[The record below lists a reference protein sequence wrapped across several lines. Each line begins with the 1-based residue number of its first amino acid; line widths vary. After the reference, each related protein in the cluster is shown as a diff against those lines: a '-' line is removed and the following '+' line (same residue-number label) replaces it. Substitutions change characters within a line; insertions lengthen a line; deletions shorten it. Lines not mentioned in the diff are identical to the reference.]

1 MASEIRVNRLSN
13 RSGLSTITFA
23 NGGVQFSGITTF
35 ANGDFRVGTGATI
48 LNPSTNEMQFHTGG
62 SSRLTINN
70 SGATIGALT
79 ATTGTFSS
87 NVSIGGV
94 LTYEDVKNVDST
106 GIVTAR
112 SGAEINGGDLK
123 VGTAVTFSAVTGNV
137 TQDVGITTF
146 SGSATWF
153 KGLTANKD
161 MYWSKSSGSLVF
173 KDNSAALFG
182 TSSDLQIYHSSSDNN
197 SYIIEGGS
205 GSLMIQ
211 GDVVNIGNV
220 GSTKY
225 YIRAFEDGAV
235 QLRYAQNTKLETDND
250 GIRIGSGGGD
260 NTIVDLYNASYDNG
274 VIQYYN
280 GSINLKTGSSN
291 GDRTFQVH
299 TAGSERLRITS
310 SGQVSI
316 SSDGTADGLLT
327 IKGDSDQVGTPSIRL
342 LDGSDTREVSITNTS
357 GDFVVSV
364 HGNDNAIHGHIKM
377 FESGIFDINNGGAS
391 GSNVNRLR
399 IDSSGRLGLKTT
411 AMSSYNGSGDD
422 VVIDNG
428 AADVGVTL
436 DSETQCSFAFTDS
449 AKTGWDGWIKYVH
462 SDNHLEF
469 GAGAGERLRITSTG
483 RLGLGIA
490 APTKLL
496 DIAASTSSD
505 GIRIKSTGNTYNELS
520 FDANRTS
527 ANTHLGRII
536 SSWNGTAVSYISFDA
551 GSDTTNK
558 DDGLIRFWTANGS
571 GNFERLRIHSD
582 GKISTGGITNPT
594 GCFEVNT
601 GAGSG
606 QANTL
611 ALRRASTNDYSAV
624 SFFTGTTCDWSVG
637 QNNAGDFEIFEDGAD
652 STTRLSVHTGGTVQ
666 VQNHLTSRNGIV
678 QINQVT
684 TTTRWTGTLTANVIE
699 GSSFTPKTSDPR
711 FLIMIFCPVNTSDD
725 SDAANQNTNPYYYG
739 RIEYQ
744 KNGGSWIECNNQG
757 STSNQGG
764 SAAHIEL
771 SPNRTG
777 DGTTDYWTGN
787 RYRMEHKQAT
797 ILATN
802 VGDCG
807 SSGNVKFKLR
817 VYAQHQNFLQIGQ
830 PHGYSTDDNYPV
842 QPWGFTVFELAPD
855 SNSYTAY

>member
-342 LDGSDTREVSITNTS
+342 LDGSDTRSSNRKYYQQVRCSCVRRLRGTKIVCAFRVVRS
-357 GDFVVSV
+357 GDLWYS
-364 HGNDNAIHGHIKM
+364 
-377 FESGIFDINNGGAS
+377 
-391 GSNVNRLR
+391 
-399 IDSSGRLGLKTT
+399 RLGR
-411 AMSSYNGSGDD
+411 
-422 VVIDNG
+422 
-428 AADVGVTL
+428 
-436 DSETQCSFAFTDS
+436 
-449 AKTGWDGWIKYVH
+449 H
-462 SDNHLEF
+462 
-469 GAGAGERLRITSTG
+469 
-483 RLGLGIA
+483 
-490 APTKLL
+490 
-496 DIAASTSSD
+496 
-505 GIRIKSTGNTYNELS
+505 
-520 FDANRTS
+520 
-527 ANTHLGRII
+527 
-536 SSWNGTAVSYISFDA
+536 
-551 GSDTTNK
+551 
-558 DDGLIRFWTANGS
+558 
-571 GNFERLRIHSD
+571 
-582 GKISTGGITNPT
+582 GG
-594 GCFEVNT
+594 F
-601 GAGSG
+601 
-606 QANTL
+606 
-611 ALRRASTNDYSAV
+611 
-624 SFFTGTTCDWSVG
+624 
-637 QNNAGDFEIFEDGAD
+637 
-652 STTRLSVHTGGTVQ
+652 
-666 VQNHLTSRNGIV
+666 
-678 QINQVT
+678 NQ
-684 TTTRWTGTLTANVIE
+684 
-699 GSSFTPKTSDPR
+699 
-711 FLIMIFCPVNTSDD
+711 
-725 SDAANQNTNPYYYG
+725 
-739 RIEYQ
+739 
-744 KNGGSWIECNNQG
+744 
-757 STSNQGG
+757 
-764 SAAHIEL
+764 
-771 SPNRTG
+771 
-777 DGTTDYWTGN
+777 
-787 RYRMEHKQAT
+787 
-797 ILATN
+797 
-802 VGDCG
+802 
-807 SSGNVKFKLR
+807 
-817 VYAQHQNFLQIGQ
+817 
-830 PHGYSTDDNYPV
+830 
-842 QPWGFTVFELAPD
+842 
-855 SNSYTAY
+855 